1 VFYVI
6 ENGNL
11 QKKVQPYAADRV
23 QRFVEMMPPPKI
35 QVGPGS
41 YDLVKPLPLP
51 PTMPGPIG
59 GVSLINRTG
68 EIEPPIKQVKKKL
81 LQTAH
86 QFTKTVQSVPSIPTG
101 NKMLL
106 LSSEEEEQQNN
117 AAGETPQNQEAGNA
131 TTTAESQQHSP

>member
-1 VFYVI
+1 
-6 ENGNL
+6 
-11 QKKVQPYAADRV
+11 
-23 QRFVEMMPPPKI
+23 MMPPPKI

-51 PTMPGPIG
+51 PTMPGPLG
-59 GVSLINRTG
+59 GSVINRG

-81 LQTAH
+81 LQTAQ

-106 LSSEEEEQQNN
+106 LSSEEEE
-117 AAGETPQNQEAGNA
+117 
-131 TTTAESQQHSP
+131 